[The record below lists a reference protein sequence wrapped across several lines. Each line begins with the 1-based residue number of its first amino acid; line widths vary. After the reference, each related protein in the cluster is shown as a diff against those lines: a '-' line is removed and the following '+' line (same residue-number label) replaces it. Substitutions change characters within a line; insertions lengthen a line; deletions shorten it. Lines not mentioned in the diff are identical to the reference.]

1 MNSKLAAIFKIPAA
15 LVQNTVH
22 RSLLTSDQCEYEW
35 QSNPKYLLPS
45 STHCNR
51 QIIVSYCCRSTG
63 VSANDGQWHQIC
75 ATWENVNGE
84 WKLYKDGKMVKTGTG
99 FKKGYV
105 IEAEG
110 SLVLGQEQ
118 DIPGG
123 KFQEIQSFQGSLTNV
138 NVWSHVLPESTIK
151 ELSGCCRAGEGNVYM
166 WSDFIY
172 AIKGNPHLVIPPT
185 CKCVY

>member
-1 MNSKLAAIFKIPAA
+1 
-15 LVQNTVH
+15 
-22 RSLLTSDQCEYEW
+22 
-35 QSNPKYLLPS
+35 
-45 STHCNR
+45 
-51 QIIVSYCCRSTG
+51 
-63 VSANDGQWHQIC
+63 
-75 ATWENVNGE
+75 
-84 WKLYKDGKMVKTGTG
+84 MVKTGTG